1 MEVVMSKSGRYLG
14 IPLALAIGAA
24 SAFAAEP
31 DWKSVDQAFGV
42 AGVPQP
48 DGAQRYNFPRR
59 DLDVTLDGVKVKPG
73 LALGSWLA
81 FKPMAN
87 GVMVMGDLVLT
98 SEEVTPVMK
107 KLESEGIEITA
118 LHNHLLRS
126 SPMTMYMHVGAHGD
140 PVQLAKEFKAALSE
154 SKTPF
159 GPAPAAAQEP
169 ESAVKIADLDAA
181 LHAKGKDNNGI
192 YQYSFPR
199 AEALKA
205 GGMAL
210 TASSGT
216 ATSINFQPTD
226 GGKAAI
232 TGDFVLIGS
241 EVNPVIAALEKSGI
255 EVTAVH
261 NHMLDDEPRL
271 FFMHFWAND
280 NADKLAKGL
289 REALDK
295 VNLKK

>member
-1 MEVVMSKSGRYLG
+1 MRLKLS
-14 IPLALAIGAA
+14 PLAVAA
-24 SAFAAEP
+24 SMTLALPALGADP
-31 DWKSVDQAFGV
+31 DWKAVDQAFGV

-48 DGAQRYNFPRR
+48 DGAHRYNFPRR
-59 DLDVTLDGVKVKPG
+59 DLHVTLDGVTVKPG

-81 FKPMAN
+81 FKPTDT

-98 SEEVTPVMK
+98 GDEVNPVMK
-107 KLESEGIEITA
+107 KLESSGITITA

-126 SPMTMYMHVGAHGD
+126 SPQTMYMHVGAHGD
-140 PVQLAKEFKAALSE
+140 AVQLAKAFKAGLSE

-159 GPAPAAAQEP
+159 GPPPAAQP
-169 ESAVKIADLDAA
+169 TESNVKIADLDAA

-199 AEALKA
+199 AEALKD
-205 GGMAL
+205 GNMPL

-216 ATSINFQPTD
+216 GTAINFQPTG

-232 TGDFVLIGS
+232 TGDFVLIAS
-241 EVNPVIAALEKSGI
+241 EVNPVIAALQKNGI
-255 EVTAVH
+255 EVTAIH
-261 NHMLDDEPRL
+261 NHMLTEEPRL

-280 NADKLAKGL
+280 DANKLAKGL
-289 REALDK
+289 HEALDK
-295 VNLKK
+295 MNLAK